1 MAWLMSNKLIPLLR
15 LCLLQ
20 LRLLGFSCNL
30 SVPILNI
37 IDNLKLHSYKILTNI
52 KSPLEI
58 CRACHMK
65 QLLQYRSDSPQNYAL
80 KQNITPIF
88 NR

>member
-1 MAWLMSNKLIPLLR
+1 MAWLMSNKLKPLLR

-37 IDNLKLHSYKILTNI
+37 IDNLKLYRYKILTNT

-65 QLLQYRSDSPQNYAL
+65 LQYRSDSPQNYAL

-88 NR
+88 NRK

>member
-30 SVPILNI
+30 SEPILNI
-37 IDNLKLHSYKILTNI
+37 IDNLKLYSYKILTNI

-58 CRACHMK
+58 CRACHIYETTIQERQSTK
-65 QLLQYRSDSPQNYAL
+65 LCIKTEYNTD
-80 KQNITPIF
+80 F
-88 NR
+88 